1 VLDGYPI
8 SYETSKQVFYI
19 PGKGPDKKEPT
30 VDEDGNV
37 VPAEEEP
44 IDEEEL
50 AKLLQPKF

>member
-1 VLDGYPI
+1 MLDGYPI

-19 PGKGPDKKEPT
+19 PGKGPEKKEPT

-44 IDEEEL
+44 LDEEEL